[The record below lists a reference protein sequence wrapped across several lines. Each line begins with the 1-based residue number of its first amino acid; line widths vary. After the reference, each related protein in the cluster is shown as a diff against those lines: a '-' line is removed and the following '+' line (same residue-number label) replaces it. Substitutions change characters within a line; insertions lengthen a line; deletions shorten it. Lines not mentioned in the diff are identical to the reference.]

1 MKKIKSSLK
10 HVILLIGILLV
21 IISCDSEKNTVHN
34 SEEVAPDHNTIHALS
49 NAITIFN
56 KVLDN
61 VENNLIED
69 QEVLISQK
77 DQNLINL
84 STAKKLDYKLSDKNS
99 ELLVYKILELSRKK
113 LFDKFD
119 NEESQKISYTLRK
132 NAILDFIKGEDAEHI
147 LNKYIY
153 FQKKLFNTYWII
165 KSSTHGK

>member
-1 MKKIKSSLK
+1 M
-10 HVILLIGILLV
+10 
-21 IISCDSEKNTVHN
+21 
-34 SEEVAPDHNTIHALS
+34 
-49 NAITIFN
+49 
-56 KVLDN
+56 DN

-77 DQNLINL
+77 DQNLINS

-153 FQKKLFNTYWII
+153 FQKKLSKDLKASYVKKNQAIQLI
-165 KSSTHGK
+165 VLLQK